1 MEDSELEA
9 RPVKVAERL
18 ARGAQRPIRWSK
30 HALNNWL
37 RMACPSFDNFA
48 ALEILSFNGPE
59 LREGL
64 ASLKEKRAPRFDY
77 KV

>member
-1 MEDSELEA
+1 MRGRRRTRSEVVQGCRTFSA
-9 RPVKVAERL
+9 R
-18 ARGAQRPIRWSK
+18 RPIRWGK

-37 RMACPSFDNFA
+37 RLAGPSFDNSA
-48 ALEILSFNGPE
+48 ALEILSFNGPD